1 MRGISVDQSV
11 IDQIFPKKVAESKV
25 ETKTETKKVQES
37 EEVETHTCP
46 LCESELAEAIS
57 EEKISEHVDWM
68 LGVLNEN
75 FEIDGGDSLDEEA
88 TEETEEDSDEEG
100 K

>member
-25 ETKTETKKVQES
+25 ETNKVQES
-37 EEVETHTCP
+37 EETEKEVHSCP
-46 LCESELAEAIS
+46 LCESELAEPLS

-75 FEIDGGDSLDEEA
+75 FEIDGAESLDEEA
-88 TEETEEDSDEEG
+88 TEDTEENSEDEG